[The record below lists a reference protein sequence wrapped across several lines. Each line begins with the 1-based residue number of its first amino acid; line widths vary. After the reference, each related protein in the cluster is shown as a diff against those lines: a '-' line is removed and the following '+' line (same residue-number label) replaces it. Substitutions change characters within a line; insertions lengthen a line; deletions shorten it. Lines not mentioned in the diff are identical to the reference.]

1 MARKTFLAIHTYK
14 SELAK
19 KNTFESLKN
28 TVRTDYEWADR
39 WNFPKAQCIA
49 TWVGT
54 DDFFFCHWEAETEE
68 DIMTTLTENGM
79 GENLITV
86 AYPIIMHINKNE
98 CSGRDPYQVWADV
111 KV

>member
-1 MARKTFLAIHTYK
+1 MARKTFLAIQTYK

-39 WNFPKAQCIA
+39 WSFAKAQYIA

-54 DDFFFCHWEAETEE
+54 DDFLFCHWEAETEE

-79 GENLITV
+79 DENLITL

-98 CSGRDPYQVWADV
+98 CSGRDPYQV
-111 KV
+111 

>member
-1 MARKTFLAIHTYK
+1 M
-14 SELAK
+14 
-19 KNTFESLKN
+19 KN

-39 WNFPKAQCIA
+39 WNFPQAQCIA
-49 TWVGT
+49 TWEGT

-68 DIMTTLTENGM
+68 DIMTTLTENGID
-79 GENLITV
+79 ENLITV

-98 CSGRDPYQVWADV
+98 CSGRDPYQVWAAV

>member
-1 MARKTFLAIHTYK
+1 MGI
-14 SELAK
+14 
-19 KNTFESLKN
+19 
-28 TVRTDYEWADR
+28 
-39 WNFPKAQCIA
+39 
-49 TWVGT
+49 

-79 GENLITV
+79 DENLITV

-98 CSGRDPYQVWADV
+98 CSGRNPYQVWADV